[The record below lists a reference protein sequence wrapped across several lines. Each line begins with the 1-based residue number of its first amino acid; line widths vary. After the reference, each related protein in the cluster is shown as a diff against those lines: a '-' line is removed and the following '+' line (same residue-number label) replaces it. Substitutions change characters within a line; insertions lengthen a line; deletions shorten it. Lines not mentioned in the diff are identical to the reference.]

1 MTITKLIL
9 EKIEAV
15 EMWFWRR
22 MSAKKTNIE
31 VIEEAGQTRSLV
43 NGIKTQRAV
52 FIGHLN

>member
-15 EMWFWRR
+15 EMWFWRG

-43 NGIKTQRAV
+43 NGIKTQPAV